1 MRAVVDVPHGGVS
14 STECAH
20 FPLLE
25 AVDLPIL
32 DAPIL
37 DVDAIMLL
45 PPWAVPGRVL

>member
-1 MRAVVDVPHGGVS
+1 MSPTAVCLAPS
-14 STECAH
+14 AH